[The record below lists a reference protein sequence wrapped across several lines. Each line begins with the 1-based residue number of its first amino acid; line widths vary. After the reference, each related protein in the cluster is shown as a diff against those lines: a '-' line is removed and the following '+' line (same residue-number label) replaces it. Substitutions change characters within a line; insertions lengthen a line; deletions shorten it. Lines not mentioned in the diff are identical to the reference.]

1 MLVTIIWPVRCL
13 ISTRVG
19 VIMWTSCAKLI
30 RESQEEHSFCLLAL
44 MSIILSLDWRGL
56 SPTAL
61 NPFFLQWGCNK
72 TCEPIRVFHVLRPN
86 EVARYFP
93 SAINEYSELACC
105 WWQWTWADDQSSY
118 RGRSW
123 RRVCSSKVMG
133 ISNAP
138 ELGIV
143 MEGSLKNKN
152 YIFNFPLLISV
163 ISRVSVRRQIV
174 NFVPSIFMASVH
186 PPSPH
191 PKFPRWQ

>member
-1 MLVTIIWPVRCL
+1 MCPLSLYQDLPHGLDVLVTIIWPVRCL

-19 VIMWTSCAKLI
+19 VIMWASCAKLI

-123 RRVCSSKVMG
+123 RRVCSSKLVTW
-133 ISNAP
+133 
-138 ELGIV
+138 
-143 MEGSLKNKN
+143 SLVSQSQSWLQQS
-152 YIFNFPLLISV
+152 YGHFQC
-163 ISRVSVRRQIV
+163 SRIGNRNGRFSV
-174 NFVPSIFMASVH
+174 NFSDIESFFKKADS
-186 PPSPH
+186 
-191 PKFPRWQ
+191 